1 MSPSRE
7 QQLVDLM
14 FEMSVAWAMSDN
26 WHPNR
31 DEAAAWV
38 ADKLKNCGFETRPKG
53 SSWGV
58 LVDKR
63 EPEWT

>member
-1 MSPSRE
+1 MSRSRE
-7 QQLVDLM
+7 QQLIDLM
-14 FEMSVAWAMSDN
+14 FEMAVAFALAD
-26 WHPNR
+26 WHPTR
-31 DEAAAWV
+31 EEAAAWV
-38 ADKLKNCGFETRPKG
+38 ADKLNNCGFETRPMG